1 MKTCKN
7 CGETKPLRDFS
18 KCSKNKDG
26 YQYTCKICQSKE
38 SKEHYEKIKSGKIDK
53 KPKFKGYDTYV
64 NKDGVTCI
72 KNFNPYGLSKQNVSK
87 ETSTILERRIPMT
100 FSSDLA
106 L

>member
-1 MKTCKN
+1 MKTCKK
-7 CGETKPLRDFS
+7 CGETKPNKDFS

-26 YQYTCKICQSKE
+26 HQNSCTVCTRKANKEYQK
-38 SKEHYEKIKSGKIDK
+38 KIKSGKIDK

-72 KNFNPYGLSKQNVSK
+72 TNFNPYGLSKQNVSK